1 MAKEMTR
8 RRARPMMPTPMI
20 AGVDNFEF
28 VCNGASALDVGA
40 GKLVGLELLDL
51 VIGIAVPLGDD
62 MAPVG
67 EVSEDVKLIVA
78 LTIVVGVF
86 ENMKVNE
93 YAAHPAFPALS
104 MSTSAVAGQFAMRQL
119 AARFPIDCCRA
130 GVQPQD

>member
-1 MAKEMTR
+1 MTKAMTKIRAKLT
-8 RRARPMMPTPMI
+8 MPTPMI
-20 AGVDNFEF
+20 VGVGNFEF
-28 VCNGASALDVGA
+28 ICNGAWALDVEA
-40 GKLVGLELLDL
+40 GKLIGLELLDL
-51 VIGIAVPLGDD
+51 VIGMAVPLEDD

-67 EVSEDVKLIVA
+67 EVSEDAKLIVA